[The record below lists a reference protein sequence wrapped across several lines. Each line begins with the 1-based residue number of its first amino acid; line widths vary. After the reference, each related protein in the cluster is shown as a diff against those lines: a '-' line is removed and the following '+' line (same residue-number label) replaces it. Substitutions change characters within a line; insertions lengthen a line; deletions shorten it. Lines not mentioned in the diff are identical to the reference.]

1 MGRTPPGQTRE
12 RVLRWTRD
20 RLLSG
25 QPPSVRDVQEAFGFR
40 SPMTAREH
48 LEALVAEG
56 RLRKEPGLARAYR
69 LPGHGRPAA
78 HVPLLGRVPA
88 GPLEEAVE
96 EVEDHLPVSG
106 AEDPARLFA
115 LRVHGDSMVGAGIL
129 DGDLVVVRR
138 QDRAASGEIVVAK
151 VGDEATVK
159 RLRLRG
165 RRIELHA
172 ENPAYAPIVPDPGAE
187 SAPVTIL
194 GKVVEVRRRLE
205 GRRR

>member
-12 RVLRWTRD
+12 RVLRWVRD
-20 RLLSG
+20 RLLAG
-25 QPPSVRDVQEAFGFR
+25 QPPSVRDVQGAFGFR

-56 RLRKEPGLARAYR
+56 RLRKEPALARAYR
-69 LPGHGRPAA
+69 LPGRGRPAS

-96 EVEDHLPVSG
+96 EAEDHLPFHG
-106 AEDPARLFA
+106 GDDPAHLFA

-129 DGDLVVVRR
+129 DGDLVIVRR
-138 QDRAASGEIVVAK
+138 QDRATTGEIVVAK

-165 RRIELHA
+165 RRVELHA
-172 ENPAYAPIVPDPGAE
+172 ENPAYAPIVPEPDA
-187 SAPVTIL
+187 VTIL
-194 GKVVEVRRRLE
+194 GKVIEVRRRLE
-205 GRRR
+205 ARR